1 MANMQATLRAL
12 LGRIDALPDLASR
25 ASELLFGS
33 TAPEK
38 YVTAALVALEPATG
52 DIRFVGAGHV
62 ANVIL
67 RATGEVV
74 TLDSTGM
81 PLGLLPI
88 TAPFEQTTHTLER
101 GDTLVLF
108 SDGVTDAQSPDG
120 DEFGE
125 ARLVSVLRERSSR
138 CAREIVDDVFD
149 AIDRFAAHAPQFDDI
164 TMMVVRRTGR

>member
-1 MANMQATLRAL
+1 
-12 LGRIDALPDLASR
+12 
-25 ASELLFGS
+25 
-33 TAPEK
+33 
-38 YVTAALVALEPATG
+38 
-52 DIRFVGAGHV
+52 
-62 ANVIL
+62 
-67 RATGEVV
+67 
-74 TLDSTGM
+74 M